1 MNDASRFSCV
11 GGVGNKRTEVSP
23 GVEIALMVEDFEVA
37 TLVEDGKKPYIK
49 KEEIYIYIYM

>member
-11 GGVGNKRTEVSP
+11 GGVGNERTEVSP

-37 TLVEDGKKPYIK
+37 TLVEDGKKPYI
-49 KEEIYIYIYM
+49 